1 METFKNIY
9 ETNCY
14 LNITEAETDNS
25 KQFDNK
31 TLKKI
36 IDVIV
41 KLVIGSSTG
50 KIKPSDLEK
59 ITNADTDPIKF
70 KQAISQANE
79 SYLAEEG
86 IAQNLLNEDVLTEDE
101 KAYKDIVDTYIVNI
115 GRYFVELE
123 RDLADLKFDATKY
136 PEANLLL
143 KDIAKTLRNRK
154 IQKVDTKADRI
165 KHNIG
170 KFVGGAITNTA
181 IFGSINAIL
190 TSIGLNPYV
199 VKAITG
205 ATTSILRDIRKGD
218 TKDKKAMLKRAL
230 IAAGLSIA
238 LKSALDLLNTS
249 MPNEV
254 KEPVKDMVKNIQDH
268 QVVKNKPNLNITKG
282 KVYDF

>member
-9 ETNCY
+9 ENNCY
-14 LNITEAETDNS
+14 LNITEANEDNS

-31 TLKKI
+31 TLQKI
-36 IDVIV
+36 VDVIV
-41 KLVIGSSTG
+41 KLVVGGSTG
-50 KIKPSDLEK
+50 KIKATDLEK
-59 ITNADTDPIKF
+59 ITNAGTDPNKF
-70 KQAISQANE
+70 KESIAQANE
-79 SYLAEEG
+79 SYLTEE
-86 IAQNLLNEDVLTEDE
+86 QKDLLTEEILTEDE
-101 KAYKDIVDTYIVNI
+101 KAYKDIVDNYIVNI

-123 RDLADLKFDATKY
+123 RDLVDLKFDGAKY
-136 PEANLLL
+136 PEADTLL
-143 KDIAKTLRNRK
+143 KDIAKTLKNRK
-154 IQKVDTKADRI
+154 IKKVDTKADRI

-190 TSIGLNPYV
+190 TSVGLNPYV

-238 LKSALDLLNTS
+238 LKSALDLLNTTL
-249 MPNEV
+249 PTEV